1 MTEEIADI
9 LDSMCDDMVQFLCDL
24 ISIPAISPD
33 SGGKG
38 EAEKAAF
45 LSQQVRKMGLGFPE
59 RFDASDP
66 RAEGGLRPN
75 IVVRMPGKS
84 TQRLWI
90 VTHMDVVP
98 EGDRSLWETD
108 PFVPVVRD
116 GKVFGRGANDNG
128 QEIVASLFAAYALKN
143 LGLTPAREVCLC
155 FVADEEM
162 GSRYGIQYLLKNGLF
177 APQDLVVVPDGGT
190 EKGDFIEV
198 AEKSIL
204 WFNVK
209 VFGKQVH
216 ASKPH
221 EGLNA
226 CRVANELSVDLDRAL
241 HKAFLDQDKLFEP
254 SLSTFEPTKREA
266 NVANV
271 NTVPGKEIFA
281 FDCRILPGVPLDD
294 VLRVIDEACMRKA
307 EESGAV
313 IEVDIL
319 QRNDA
324 APPTSVDAPVVKLLN
339 KAVYD
344 VLGVNPVIGGIG
356 GGTCAAFFRA
366 GGIPAAVWA
375 QEADVA
381 HMPNEYAVIEHI
393 VNEAKVFAQ
402 MMLNNLE
409 L

>member
-1 MTEEIADI
+1 MSKEVAGV
-9 LDSMCDDMVQFLCDL
+9 LDSMRDDMVQLLCNL

-33 SGGKG
+33 SGGRG

-45 LSQQVRKMGLGFPE
+45 LSQQIRALGLGFPE

-75 IVVRMPGKS
+75 IAVRMPGRS
-84 TQRLWI
+84 AERLWI

-116 GKVFGRGANDNG
+116 GKVYGRGSNDNG
-128 QEIVASLFAAYALKN
+128 QEIVASIFAAYAIKRLN
-143 LGLTPAREVCLC
+143 LTPAREICLC

-209 VFGKQVH
+209 VFGRQVH

-241 HKAFLDQDKLFEP
+241 HKAFPDQDKLFEP
-254 SLSTFEPTKREA
+254 SISTFEPTKREA

-271 NTVPGKEIFA
+271 NTVPGKEVFA

-294 VLRVIDEACMRKA
+294 VLRVIGETCRRKA
-307 EESGAV
+307 EESAAL
-313 IEVDIL
+313 IELDIL

-324 APPTSVDAPVVKLLN
+324 APPTSADAPVVKLLN
-339 KAVYD
+339 KAVSD
-344 VLGVNPVIGGIG
+344 VLSVNPLIGGIG
-356 GGTCAAFFRA
+356 GGTCAAFFRSQ
-366 GGIPAAVWA
+366 GIPAAVWA

-393 VNEAKVFAQ
+393 VNEAKVFAY
-402 MMLNNLE
+402 MMLSDL
-409 L
+409 